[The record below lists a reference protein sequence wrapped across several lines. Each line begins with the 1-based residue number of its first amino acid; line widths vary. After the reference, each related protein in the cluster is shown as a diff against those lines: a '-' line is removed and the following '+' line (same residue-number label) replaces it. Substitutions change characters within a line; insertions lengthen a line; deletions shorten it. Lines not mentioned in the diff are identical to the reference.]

1 VEKAAHHRLESR
13 KNTGVQ
19 ILESP
24 GLDNNPGQNGVRWMY
39 SKVLIMVVCA
49 LAMAIVVHS
58 LVYLSI
64 DAASLSA
71 EMRPSIK

>member
-1 VEKAAHHRLESR
+1 MF
-13 KNTGVQ
+13 
-19 ILESP
+19 P
-24 GLDNNPGQNGVRWMY
+24 
-39 SKVLIMVVCA
+39 KVLILVVCA

-71 EMRPSIK
+71 EVPGR